1 MRIRLLAVLLG
12 TATIGACV
20 WNVGGSEKDV
30 EELVQVQGIAV
41 YFSQDSER
49 KTGEL
54 LGFRGDTAFV
64 FADQQIRALHGNRL
78 FLRAR
83 EVTTFSTQ
91 GTSRA
96 ELRSRA
102 RYPNGIT
109 TELEATL
116 LARVGQTATLR

>member
-1 MRIRLLAVLLG
+1 
-12 TATIGACV
+12 
-20 WNVGGSEKDV
+20 
-30 EELVQVQGIAV
+30 
-41 YFSQDSER
+41 
-49 KTGEL
+49 
-54 LGFRGDTAFV
+54 
-64 FADQQIRALHGNRL
+64 L